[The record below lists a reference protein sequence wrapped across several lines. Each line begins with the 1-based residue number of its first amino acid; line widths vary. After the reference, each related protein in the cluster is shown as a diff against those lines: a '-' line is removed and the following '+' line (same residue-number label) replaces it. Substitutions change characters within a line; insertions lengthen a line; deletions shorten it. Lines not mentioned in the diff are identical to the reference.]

1 MDKKQADLIIMYYE
15 FKRYHEEEKF
25 SIQRIADYFGVNFRT
40 VRKYLQMTDEEF
52 DTYLTTL
59 GNRPFLMDPFKAF
72 IQNYLNEYADTPA
85 AVMHDKLKEHF
96 PDFPGLDPKTVYN
109 YVMKIRAEYN
119 IRKVTRSE
127 RQYSAVADIAMG
139 EQAQVD
145 FGEKRLRTSKGGW
158 QVVYFFTMLL
168 CHSRYKFILFRD
180 SPFTSQS
187 AVEAHEKAFEFFQGI
202 PKEIVYDQD
211 AVFIHRENRGDYIL
225 TDVFDRYRASRP
237 FKVFF
242 CRPGDPESK
251 GKVENVVKY
260 VKQNFLYNR
269 IFVDTNTLNQ
279 QAIGWLNRTGNMMM
293 HNTTCKIPYS
303 EWCNEQ
309 KYLHSWHPV
318 FSPEKNNGYKVIKT
332 NTIKYRGNT
341 YSLPFG
347 TYKNDESKV
356 FITESDDQLIIKDS
370 EQNIIATHLIPAGK
384 GQTIINNNHRRNT
397 SVKLNDLRNQ
407 VREFFSYST
416 DIDTFIS
423 GLERHYPRYVRDQL
437 STLMVSCEKHG
448 KLQSEVT
455 LEFCVNN
462 KIISANDF
470 KTIIESQP
478 GEKKRSDNHQP
489 KIKPLGGSKT
499 QLIAH
504 MEPDKSDINEYELI
518 FMQSQQSHEPVYTPN

>member
-1 MDKKQADLIIMYYE
+1 MDRKTADLIIMYYE
-15 FKRYHEEEKF
+15 FKRFREEEKF

-40 VRKYLQMTDEEF
+40 VRKYLNMTDEEF
-52 DTYLTTL
+52 NNYLDTL
-59 GNRPFLMDPFKAF
+59 GDRPFVMDSFKLF
-72 IQNYLNEYADTPA
+72 IRNYLEEYPDTPA

-96 PDFPGLDPKTVYN
+96 AGFPQLDPKTVYN
-109 YVMKIRAEYN
+109 YVMKIRGEYG

-127 RQYSAVADIAMG
+127 RQYSAVADLGMG

-145 FGEKRLRTSKGGW
+145 FGQKRLRTSKGGW
-158 QVVYFFTMLL
+158 QLVYFFTMLL
-168 CHSRYKFILFRD
+168 CYSRHKFILFRD

-211 AVFIHRENRGDYIL
+211 TVFIHQENRGDYIL

-237 FKVFF
+237 FRVFF

-269 IFVDTNTLNQ
+269 IFVDINTLNE
-279 QAIGWLNRTGNMMM
+279 QAIAWLNRTGNMMK
-293 HNTTCKIPYS
+293 HNTTCKIPYD
-303 EWCNEQ
+303 EWCKEQ
-309 KYLHSWHPV
+309 KYLHPWHAV
-318 FSPEKNNGYKVIKT
+318 FSPEKHNGYKVIKT
-332 NTIKYRGNT
+332 NVIKYQGNT

-347 TYKNDESKV
+347 TYKNDETRV
-356 FITESDDQLIIKDS
+356 FITESDDQLIIKDI
-370 EQNIIATHLIPAGK
+370 EHNIIATHLIPAGK

-397 SVKLNDLRNQ
+397 SAKLDDLRSQ

-416 DIDTFIS
+416 DIDIFIS
-423 GLERHYPRYVRDQL
+423 GVEKQYPRYVRDQL
-437 STLMVSCEKHG
+437 TTLLVSCEKHG

-470 KTIIESQP
+470 KKIIESQP
-478 GEKKRSDNHQP
+478 TEKKRSDDPQP

-499 QLIAH
+499 QLIANI
-504 MEPDKSDINEYELI
+504 EPDKSDINEYEMI
-518 FMQSQQSHEPVYTPN
+518 FIQSQQSHEPVYTVN